1 MLLSSLLRTHQSI
14 IHAKSEGFSSCRI
27 ELLNN
32 YRIGCS
38 SMLLHCHA
46 CVVGKALTYLH
57 LDLSNGK
64 VCKKKKNA
72 DVSSKVFTLKSGSIT
87 SRCETDSPAVI
98 ETEWMETIY
107 CKVDLLPMYY
117 PIQRGFHNNPSLPNL
132 KYKHINSTGPKNLAC
147 ECFATC
153 CSAAFQRSL
162 SRIKTHSEAIFRL
175 HSISFG
181 QKISRLSH
189 GQ

>member
-1 MLLSSLLRTHQSI
+1 
-14 IHAKSEGFSSCRI
+14 
-27 ELLNN
+27 
-32 YRIGCS
+32 
-38 SMLLHCHA
+38 MLLHCQV
-46 CVVGKALTYLH
+46 CVVGEALTYLV
-57 LDLSNGK
+57 LDSSKSGK

-72 DVSSKVFTLKSGSIT
+72 DVSSKVF
-87 SRCETDSPAVI
+87 SPAVI

-117 PIQRGFHNNPSLPNL
+117 PMQRGFRNNPPLPNL

-162 SRIKTHSEAIFRL
+162 SRIKSHSEATFCL

-189 GQ
+189 TQ